1 MEINKIIFELLALES
16 FLEPYEI
23 SELNEVLQEII
34 NDKEEKANDEALDR

>member
-1 MEINKIIFELLALES
+1 MEINKVIFELLALES

-34 NDKEEKANDEALDR
+34 NDKEEKANDEALD

>member
-1 MEINKIIFELLALES
+1 MEIDKIIFELLALES

-34 NDKEEKANDEALDR
+34 NDEEEKAND

>member
-16 FLEPYEI
+16 FLEPHEV

-34 NDKEEKANDEALDR
+34 NDKEEKAND

>member
-1 MEINKIIFELLALES
+1 METNKIIFELLALES

-34 NDKEEKANDEALDR
+34 NDKEEKTND